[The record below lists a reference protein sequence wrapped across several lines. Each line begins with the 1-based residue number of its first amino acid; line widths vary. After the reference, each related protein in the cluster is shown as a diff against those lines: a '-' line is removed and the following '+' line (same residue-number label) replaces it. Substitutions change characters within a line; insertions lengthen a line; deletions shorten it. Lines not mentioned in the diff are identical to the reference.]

1 MKRIVII
8 GAGASGLA
16 CASTLI
22 KEKVVAEIYIIDKN
36 KEIGKKLHVTGNGR
50 CNLSNA
56 NINKTAYHGDID
68 AFFEVAQNFNVLS
81 YFEELGLV
89 CRQIDDLYYPYSL
102 QAKSVSNIFHYH
114 LNKRVTLWLD
124 QEVISIEQSEESY
137 LIKTTKQ
144 SITADYVV
152 LATGGKAGWNT
163 AKAGYDLLKQ
173 LKISYQPLFPSLVQ
187 IETENAFSSLKGT
200 RVKATISLV
209 KKAEIVRKE
218 TGEVL
223 FTEDGLSGI
232 AVFQLT
238 SQFSSNDFTDYTVI
252 LDMFPDFTI
261 QQLSNLLKRQLKIF
275 KNNQLSIA
283 LLGLLPHILCNE
295 VKKMIGC
302 EEINYTNCTT
312 IANQLKNLTF
322 AVKATRGFSFA
333 QVTKGGVSKL
343 DVNPNL
349 SLKKYPTIFVCGELL
364 NIDGDCGGFNLHFA
378 FASGDFVAKKIIAEN
393 R

>member
-22 KEKVVAEIYIIDKN
+22 KGKVVAEIYIIDKN
-36 KEIGKKLHVTGNGR
+36 KEIGKKLNVTGNGR
-50 CNLSNA
+50 CNLSNV
-56 NINKTAYHGDID
+56 NINQTAYHGDID
-68 AFFEVAQNFNVLS
+68 AFFEIAQNFNVLS

-114 LNKRVTLWLD
+114 LNKRVTLCLD
-124 QEVISIEQSEESY
+124 QEVISIEQSRESY

-144 SITADYVV
+144 SITADYIV

-163 AKAGYDLLKQ
+163 SKAGYDLLKQ
-173 LKISYQPLFPSLVQ
+173 LKINYQPLFPSLVQ
-187 IETENAFSSLKGT
+187 IEIENAFSSLKGT

-223 FTEDGLSGI
+223 FTDDGLSGI

-238 SQFSSNDFTDYTVI
+238 SEFSSNDFTNYTVI

-261 QQLSNLLKRQLKIF
+261 QQLSNRLKQQLKIF
-275 KNNQLSIA
+275 KNKQLSIA
-283 LLGLLPHILCNE
+283 LSGLLPHILCNE

-393 R
+393 S

>member
-68 AFFEVAQNFNVLS
+68 AFFEIAQNFNVLS

-114 LNKRVTLWLD
+114 LNKKATLWLD

-163 AKAGYDLLKQ
+163 AKAGYELLKQ
-173 LKISYQPLFPSLVQ
+173 LKISYLPLFPSLVQ

-261 QQLSNLLKRQLKIF
+261 QQLSNMLKRQLKIF
-275 KNNQLSIA
+275 ENNQLSIA

-349 SLKKYPTIFVCGELL
+349 SFKKYPTIFVCGELL